1 MSQVE
6 RQRKSSKQVRASAK
20 ALKQDRAWYFGK
32 GKEASAPEL
41 E

>member
-6 RQRKSSKQVRASAK
+6 RQRKTSKQVRARAK

-32 GKEASAPEL
+32 DKETSAAES